1 MREAVLRLDAMGA
14 TAVSA
19 RARQLM
25 RRQGVAAIPRG
36 SRASTRD
43 DPLGLTSRERE
54 VLTLVCDGASNAQIA
69 DRLVIS
75 AKTVD
80 HHVSAIL
87 GKLGVATRGEAAEVA
102 LAASAT

>member
-1 MREAVLRLDAMGA
+1 
-14 TAVSA
+14 
-19 RARQLM
+19 M

-69 DRLVIS
+69 ERLVIS